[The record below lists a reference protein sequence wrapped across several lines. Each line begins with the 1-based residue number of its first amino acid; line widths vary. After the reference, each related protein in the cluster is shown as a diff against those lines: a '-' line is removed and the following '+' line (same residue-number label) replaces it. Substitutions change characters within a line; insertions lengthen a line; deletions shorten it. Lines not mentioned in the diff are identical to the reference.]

1 MKVMSAFSFA
11 LGTGLLAV
19 SACAWTQPP
28 QNHPVRQ
35 PLPSPAEIAKLPRDG
50 GPEFN
55 RLIFSSSPY
64 LLQHARNPVD
74 WYPWGEQAFA
84 AARAQDKPIFLSIGY
99 STCHWCHVMEHE
111 SFEDAEVARL
121 LNDSFVCIKLDR
133 EERPDI
139 DHVYMTFTQAYA
151 GHGGWP
157 MTVWMTPERKP
168 FFAGTY
174 FPKHGRQ
181 GRPGMMD
188 LVPSVSRLW
197 KEDRAK
203 LEQQSEKLLEF
214 VQQQQSMGPGKAL
227 EASIL
232 RRARLALLSTFD
244 AEHGGFGGAPKF
256 PMPHE
261 LRFLLREHA
270 LRGDS
275 RSLEAVTTT
284 LRHMRQG
291 GLWDHLGYGFHRY
304 STDDEWLLPHFEK
317 MLYDQALLAMA
328 YTEAW
333 QVTWDGEFRKTV
345 RDIFRYVQR
354 DLRDP
359 QGGFYSAE
367 DADSEGEEGR
377 FYVWTTQELRT
388 VLGEDQAAFFAQA
401 YGFEEE
407 GNFRDEATGRKTGQN
422 ILHLNAPLEEVADR
436 LAQEHGISRL
446 EVQDRLGIARNLLFL
461 HREKRERPLRDDKV
475 LTDWNGLMI
484 AALAQA
490 GGAMFESEWVQSATV
505 AAEFVTTHLRDQ
517 ETGELY
523 KRWRGGE
530 AGMPGL
536 LDDYAFLTWGLIE
549 LHQATQDPKWLR
561 IALELTDKALELFW
575 DGEHP
580 GFWMSPKGA
589 EPLLI
594 PAREVYDGAIP
605 SGNSVMLWNLSRLAR
620 LTGRSHYEERAQE
633 MVHRMGG
640 QVAQGPQGFT
650 QFLIGFDFWLG
661 PTQEIVL
668 AGELQDPTLDA
679 MRRNVQGPFR
689 PNKVWLHRPPG
700 TEPEIAQWAP
710 FVAHQTPQDGRA
722 TAYVCANFVCE
733 APVTDLRALV
743 GLLDGSSPAPES
755 SEPPDEP
762 KEDSPR

>member
-1 MKVMSAFSFA
+1 MLSFLLGFA
-11 LGTGLLAV
+11 LPAALLAP
-19 SACAWTQPP
+19 SLQHSDPP
-28 QNHPVRQ
+28 PVRQ
-35 PLPSPAEIAKLPRDG
+35 PLPSPSEIAKLPSDG

-74 WYPWGEQAFA
+74 WYPWGDEAFA
-84 AARAQDKPIFLSIGY
+84 AAREQDKPIFLSIGY

-121 LNDSFVCIKLDR
+121 LNESFVCIKLDR

-157 MTVWMTPERKP
+157 MTVLMTAERKP

-203 LEQQSEKLLEF
+203 LEQQSEKLLQF
-214 VQQQQSMGPGKAL
+214 VQQRQAVGTGKAL
-227 EASIL
+227 EPSVL

-270 LRGDS
+270 LRGDE
-275 RSLEAVTTT
+275 RSLQAVTTT
-284 LRHMRQG
+284 LLHMRQG

-333 QVTWDGEFRKTV
+333 QVTGNSTFRETV

-359 QGGFYSAE
+359 HGGFYSAE

-377 FYVWTTQELRT
+377 FYVWTRAEIQA
-388 VLGEDQAAFFAQA
+388 VLGEEEAAFFARA

-422 ILHLNAPLEEVADR
+422 ILHLDAPLEEVAERLAHDLGTKESDVLDR
-436 LAQEHGISRL
+436 LDEASKT
-446 EVQDRLGIARNLLFL
+446 LFR
-461 HREKRERPLRDDKV
+461 HREGRVRPLKDDKV

-490 GGAMFESEWVQSATV
+490 GGAMMEAEWVQTASE
-505 AAEFVTTHLRDQ
+505 AAEFVTTQLRHP
-517 ETGELY
+517 ETGELF
-523 KRWRGGE
+523 KRWRQGE
-530 AGMPGL
+530 AGLSGL

-549 LHQATQDPKWLR
+549 LHQATQDPRWLR
-561 IALELTDKALELFW
+561 IALELTDQAIVRFW
-575 DGEHP
+575 DAQNP
-580 GFWMSPKGA
+580 GFLMTPKGG
-589 EPLLI
+589 EQHLI
-594 PAREVYDGAIP
+594 PAREIYDGAIP
-605 SGNSVMLWNLSRLAR
+605 SGNSVMLWNLGRLVR
-620 LTGRSHYEERAQE
+620 LTGRTGYEERAQE
-633 MVHRMGG
+633 MVQALGGPVG
-640 QVAQGPQGFT
+640 QVPQGFT
-650 QFLIGFDFWLG
+650 QFLIGYDFLLG
-661 PTQEIVL
+661 PTREVVL
-668 AGELQDPTLDA
+668 AGDLQEKTFEA
-679 MRRNVQGPFR
+679 MRHQLMGPFR
-689 PNKVWLHRPPG
+689 PNKVWLHRPQGPD
-700 TEPEIAQWAP
+700 PEIVKWAP
-710 FVAHQTPQDGRA
+710 YVASQVAQDGQT
-722 TAYVCANFVCE
+722 TAYVCRNFVCA
-733 APVTDLRALV
+733 APVTTVEALV
-743 GLLDGSSPAPES
+743 ELLGSP
-755 SEPPDEP
+755 P
-762 KEDSPR
+762 KEPGRPSAR